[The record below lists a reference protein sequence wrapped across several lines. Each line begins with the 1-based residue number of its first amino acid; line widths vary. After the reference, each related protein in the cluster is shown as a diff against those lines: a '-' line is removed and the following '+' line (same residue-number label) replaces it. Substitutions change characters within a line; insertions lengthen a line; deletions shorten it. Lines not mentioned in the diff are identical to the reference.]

1 MADGVCEQSME
12 DFRERGC
19 WEDSAEGTSLDLT
32 LPTLTFYVSYGSRG
46 EGGPVMA
53 DAGEYLLIRDERRD
67 AHERGRK
74 GARR

>member
-19 WEDSAEGTSLDLT
+19 WEASLDLT
-32 LPTLTFYVSYGSRG
+32 LPTPTFYVSYGSRG
-46 EGGPVMA
+46 EGGPVTA